1 MFSKLKGYRRLK
13 EQKDEEKKYQE
24 YKDNWVKKGDGTY
37 DNKGYT
43 QEEKYKVNYLFILC
57 NHLQF
62 SCNK

>member
-13 EQKDEEKKYQE
+13 EQEDEEKKYQE

-43 QEEKYKVNYLFILC
+43 KKKIKIQSKYWTIYSFFAIIY
-57 NHLQF
+57 
-62 SCNK
+62 NK